1 MIYKNYGDLKNI
13 RQGET
18 GDLYQSE
25 PIILTAGTIEIR
37 IATSEEELRAAQRL
51 RYKVFYEEMQAQPST
66 DMAREKR
73 DFDDF
78 DLICDQLLAFD
89 TTKSGEEAV
98 IATYRLLREEKITTI
113 NEFYSFQE
121 FDLSNMDNAHFRGL
135 MAGRQLLELGRS
147 CVREEYRSN
156 NIIQLM
162 WRAIVRYIVRHNV
175 GCLFG
180 CASLTGVIQGDLE
193 LPLSYLHHK
202 YKTPDA
208 FNIPALKER
217 YQKMNYYAWEDIDIS
232 KAKRQLAPLVRGY
245 ARLGCYIGDGA
256 VIDAQFNSTDV
267 LILLLTDRLRQTTP
281 QLFEGT

>member
-1 MIYKNYGDLKNI
+1 M
-13 RQGET
+13 
-18 GDLYQSE
+18 SE
-25 PIILTAGTIEIR
+25 ESFILNAGPIEVR
-37 IATSEEELRAAQRL
+37 IARTKEEIIAAQKL
-51 RYKVFYEEMQAQPST
+51 RYKVFYEELQAKPSPE
-66 DMAREKR
+66 MAEEKR

-89 TTKSGEEAV
+89 TTKSGDDAV
-98 IATYRLLREEKITTI
+98 IATYRLLREEKVDSIHD
-113 NEFYSFQE
+113 FYSFQE
-121 FDLSNMDNAHFRGL
+121 FDLSNLDNDHFREM

-162 WRAIVRYIVRHNV
+162 WRAIVKYIVQHNV

-180 CASLTGVIQGDLE
+180 CASLEGVIQGDLE
-193 LPLSYLHHK
+193 LPLSYLYHK

-208 FNIPALKER
+208 FNIPALPER
-217 YQKMNYYAWEDIDIS
+217 YQKMNYMEWDDIDKR

-256 VIDAQFNSTDV
+256 VVDEQFNTTDV
-267 LILLLTDRLRQTTP
+267 LILLLTDRLRERGA
-281 QLFEGT
+281 QLFEDS

>member
-1 MIYKNYGDLKNI
+1 MNI
-13 RQGET
+13 K
-18 GDLYQSE
+18 SE
-25 PIILTAGTIEIR
+25 NNRGSMSEESFILNAGPIEVR
-37 IATSEEELRAAQRL
+37 IARTKEEIIAAQKL
-51 RYKVFYEEMQAQPST
+51 RYKVFYEELQAKPSPE
-66 DMAREKR
+66 MAEEKR

-89 TTKSGEEAV
+89 TTKSGDDAV
-98 IATYRLLREEKITTI
+98 IATYRLLREEKVDSIHD
-113 NEFYSFQE
+113 FYSFQE
-121 FDLSNMDNAHFRGL
+121 FDLSNLDNDHFREM

-162 WRAIVRYIVRHNV
+162 WRAIVKYIVQHNV

-180 CASLTGVIQGDLE
+180 CASLEGVIQGDLE
-193 LPLSYLHHK
+193 LPLSYLYHK

-208 FNIPALKER
+208 FNIPALPER
-217 YQKMNYYAWEDIDIS
+217 YQKMNYMEWDDIDKR

-256 VIDAQFNSTDV
+256 VVDEQFNTTDV
-267 LILLLTDRLRQTTP
+267 LILLLTDRLRERGA
-281 QLFEGT
+281 QLFEDS

>member
-1 MIYKNYGDLKNI
+1 MYK
-13 RQGET
+13 
-18 GDLYQSE
+18 SE

-37 IATSEEELRAAQRL
+37 IATSPAELAAAQKL
-51 RYKVFYEEMQAQPST
+51 RYKVFYEEMQACPSAQ
-66 DMAREKR
+66 MAAEKR
-73 DFDDF
+73 DFDNF

-89 TTKSGEEAV
+89 TTKSGDEAV
-98 IATYRLLREEKITTI
+98 IATYRLLREEKINDI
-113 NEFYSFQE
+113 HGFYSFQE
-121 FDLSNMDNAHFRGL
+121 FDLSNMDNAIFREE

-180 CASLTGVIQGDLE
+180 CASLEGVIQGDLE

-202 YKTPDA
+202 YKTPDE
-208 FNIPALKER
+208 FNIPALPER
-217 YQKMNYYAWEDIDIS
+217 AQKMNYYEGDDIDIS

-256 VIDAQFNSTDV
+256 VIDEQFNTTDV
-267 LILLLTDRLRQTTP
+267 FILLLVDRLRQTTP

>member
-1 MIYKNYGDLKNI
+1 MKIGHMNIKSDQVTDPLILKV
-13 RQGET
+13 G
-18 GDLYQSE
+18 S
-25 PIILTAGTIEIR
+25 IEVR
-37 IATSEEELRAAQRL
+37 IATSEAELRAAQKL
-51 RYKVFYEEMQAQPST
+51 RYKVFYEEMQAQPSPA
-66 DMAREKR
+66 MAEQSR

-89 TTKSGEEAV
+89 TTKSGDDAV
-98 IATYRLLREEKITTI
+98 IATYRLLREEKIDSI
-113 NEFYSFQE
+113 HDFYSFQE
-121 FDLSNMDNAHFRGL
+121 FDLSNMDNDYFRKL

-156 NIIQLM
+156 NIIHLM
-162 WRAIVRYIVRHNV
+162 WRSIVRYIVRHDV
-175 GCLFG
+175 GCMFG
-180 CASLTGVIQGDLE
+180 CASLAGVIQGDLE

-208 FNIPALKER
+208 FNIPALPER
-217 YQKMNYYAWEDIDIS
+217 FQKMDYFKGDALDKI

-256 VIDAQFNSTDV
+256 VIDEQFNTTDV
-267 LILLLTDRLRQTTP
+267 LILLLTDRLRETTP

>member
-1 MIYKNYGDLKNI
+1 M
-13 RQGET
+13 
-18 GDLYQSE
+18 
-25 PIILTAGTIEIR
+25 LTAGPIEVR
-37 IATSEEELRAAQRL
+37 LARTKEEIIAAQKL
-51 RYKVFYEEMQAQPST
+51 RYKVFYEEMEAIPSKE
-66 DMAREKR
+66 MAEQKR

-89 TTKSGEEAV
+89 TTKSGEDSV
-98 IATYRLLREEKITTI
+98 IATYRLLREEKIDSI
-113 NEFYSFQE
+113 HDFYSFQE
-121 FDLSNMDNAHFRGL
+121 FDLSNMDNAYFRDM

-162 WRAIVRYIVRHNV
+162 WRAIVKYIVHHNV

-180 CASLTGVIQGDLE
+180 CASLAGVIQGDLE

-217 YQKMNYYAWEDIDIS
+217 YQKMDYVSWDDMDRS

-256 VIDAQFNSTDV
+256 VIDEQFNTTDV
-267 LILLLTDRLRQTTP
+267 LILLLTDRLRERGA
-281 QLFEGT
+281 QLFEDS